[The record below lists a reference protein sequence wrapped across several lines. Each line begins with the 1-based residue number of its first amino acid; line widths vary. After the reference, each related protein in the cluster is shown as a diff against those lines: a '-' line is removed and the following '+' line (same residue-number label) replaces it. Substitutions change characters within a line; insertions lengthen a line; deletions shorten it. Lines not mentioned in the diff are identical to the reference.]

1 MAITAAMRQDIME
14 LAVLMNNKAPGTTL
28 LGELVVAANSG
39 QTLEQIAATLAAR
52 AEFKATYPL
61 FQTAKEFGEEWIGN
75 ILPEADAAL
84 KAECVA
90 IVEAHINGGG
100 SIPALVVSVQKFMS
114 DSANATGALKVHV
127 DNFTNK
133 VAVATYHTITSE
145 AADEWAIP
153 ATVTSSAD
161 SVATGNSTV
170 DTALTAAVTAADP
183 TYAVSGAATAS
194 EGDSVNYTISTTNV
208 ASGSKLTYTLGG
220 VKPAD
225 IDGGSLTGQA
235 TIGVDGKAVVA
246 VGIAADATTEGEETM
261 TFTAGGASASTTITD
276 SSLTPPPVGKA
287 FSLTTG
293 PDTFTGNAGDDSFN
307 AAIASSWSAA
317 DAIDG
322 VSGND
327 SFNITAGGPVA
338 APVGVSVKNIDTSTV
353 TTTGTVTLNTTT
365 WTGLT
370 QLTTS
375 STGATSLT
383 GSADTNI
390 TATNTAQ
397 AGAAISV
404 LGGKDVSVTANGKT
418 LVGSTVAVGS
428 AAAAPKGTVTVTT
441 ASTAANGV
449 TLGATTVT
457 GGTEVTVT
465 NSTNPTVNITDTAGA
480 VTVTGTAD
488 TTTVT
493 VTDSKATTAGAT
505 VTGHVNGA
513 VTVNDVNRASTTK
526 AGTITDVTVNSGAA
540 VTVNSG
546 ALQNLTLSGTITN
559 VDADTLGAL
568 TTAAINSLNLNVS
581 DAVTTGAVEI
591 DGDVKTL
598 NLAANKK
605 LTAAGAATTNTI
617 ADLDASGATA
627 VNISG
632 DAKITLSALTA
643 AQALAVYT
651 STNSVGTVITPAL
664 GVGQT
669 FTGGSGADEVTVGA
683 SLTATTM
690 GAGDDTLNTGAAFGG
705 TGTADGGDGTD
716 TLALTAANAATATA
730 DGSYETA
737 VSNFERLKLG
747 ALAGNVTVNVANADD
762 IGYVSYAG
770 AAAGNRTLTLNNLP
784 ANPTAIA
791 TAANAGGG
799 GVTVNLADISGT
811 ADVANLKVS
820 ANGDTNGGVFTA
832 NGIETI
838 NFESDD
844 TVTLLNPNTHSAT
857 ITSNAVTTLNVTG
870 DAGLTL
876 TNTSTTITNFS
887 AANMTGASDGDGVIW
902 ATIGTLAKAA
912 TITGSPKND
921 NLGNTG
927 NTAAKAL
934 TMDGG
939 AGQDTLSGGAGA
951 DTITDTSAQANGNGN
966 NIKGLAGN
974 DTITTGDGKDTIDGG
989 GNNDS
994 ITSGGG
1000 ADAITTGTG
1009 NDVVVAG
1016 AGNDTI
1022 VSSGGNDN
1030 ISGGDGNDTFT
1041 MAAAYSTSDTIDGGA
1056 GTDSMTVTNTAA
1068 VTAGTTT
1075 GVESITLTV
1084 DTDTDTFAAA
1094 AITGLSTINT
1104 ASGANTSRVDVTGL
1118 VSGVTIKNSDVDV
1131 DNLIIDTAAGAS
1143 LTYDVGSTLQTGST
1157 TTDAASVTITN
1168 THATAGDVAAT
1179 ALDNVDT
1186 TRLDIDAGTGANLTV
1201 GTVSNTDKVATI
1213 DLSTSTAGRNLVVGG
1228 VADADSLTSLILN
1241 GDGGNITATNAIGN
1255 TGTAENLATI
1265 TVNASNASTSAI
1277 GAVTMDTTDGT
1288 ATDATAADLAATVT
1302 GTATFGSTATL
1313 GSLTNTFGTIA
1324 LNTSGAGT
1332 VQSTLISA
1340 DDVTGT
1346 IGAGG
1351 THTAITAAD
1360 DVTLTTTNSTT
1371 ASTISTLTIGA
1382 TVASSANVTHTGAG
1396 RLNISAINATAGT
1409 LTVDASSGGIA
1420 NVVASAMSG
1429 AATLTG
1435 GTSNDTLTG
1444 GTGAD
1449 SITGG
1454 DGNDTLTPTSGK
1466 DTVIGGAGDDTFVM
1480 GTGWSTDD
1488 TISDSAGTDTLTA
1501 TVAGSITPA
1510 ALSGVEKLTLTL
1522 NGGAVNAANISDVTT
1537 VTLNGAGT
1545 TGGSGVVTNL
1555 PATATVVNQ
1564 NMDLNTVLIGY
1575 AVGSTNDLTLDFDG
1589 ATEAVTNN
1597 TTTINNQGGALTLD
1611 GDAGFAVNTGNLTA
1625 NSATSLTVS
1634 AEAGASGKAL
1644 TLGNVS
1650 ATAATAFTL
1659 SYGGTGTI
1667 NQTVGTLAANSA
1679 QTLTISQAG
1688 TVGSTLDVGAT
1699 TASNALTSVV
1709 LNNTGTGNSTIAAI
1723 DASAGTPLTST
1734 SFDIN
1739 WTGANATAANTL
1751 GNITVQ
1757 NTGTIT
1763 DFDVNRGAG
1772 TQADTIGN
1780 LVAKDLTKM
1789 TIVTKNGGGSLTFN
1803 DMSGVVG
1810 AIGDVTLDIDDTVTF
1825 STGATGATSIGNI
1838 TVTGLDNG
1846 TDANFG
1852 TWGATGST
1860 IGNITFKGS
1869 YNTGSDL
1876 TTGAALS
1883 VGTVDTSA
1891 VVAGTIAVVLSNST
1905 TIGTTMTGGAGIDNF
1920 TGTGAADTISGAGG
1934 AETLTGNG
1942 GNDTIL
1948 GGAAADTIVGG
1959 AGNDSING
1967 GAGTDHITGGAGA
1980 DAIVI
1985 TDSAVE
1991 LDRVIYNATTD
2002 AGTAGTLAA
2011 AQGDVITG
2019 FTTTEDDLVFLANFV
2034 TANMT
2039 GTAASAVNAVAHGG
2053 GIDLN
2058 GVGTGNDVVQYIAA
2072 GANTPTAADL
2082 LVIGDLQAA
2091 AGTISNEASGDERIL
2106 VFAAQDGAVAV
2117 YYYLGA
2123 DTGNDIDVGELQL
2136 LATSA
2141 TTIAAADI
2149 VFT

>member
-39 QTLEQIAATLAAR
+39 QTLEQIAETLAAR

-114 DSANATGALKVHV
+114 DSANATGALKVHI

-183 TYAVSGAATAS
+183 TYSVSGAATAS

-225 IDGGSLTGQA
+225 IDGGALTGQA

-287 FSLTTG
+287 FNLTTG

-307 AAIASSWSAA
+307 AAIGNSWSAA

-375 STGATSLT
+375 STGATALT

-513 VTVNDVNRASTTK
+513 VTVNDVNRTSTTK

-546 ALQNLTLSGTITN
+546 ALQNLTLSGTITS

-690 GAGDDTLNTGAAFGG
+690 GAGDDTLNTGAAFGA
-705 TGTADGGDGTD
+705 TGSADGGDGTD

-784 ANPTAIA
+784 ANPTAIT

-927 NTAAKAL
+927 NTATKSL

-989 GNNDS
+989 ANNDS

-1131 DNLIIDTAAGAS
+1131 DNLVIDTAAGAS

-1179 ALDNVDT
+1179 ALDNKDT

-1213 DLSTSTAGRNLVVGG
+1213 DLSTSTSGRNLVVGG
-1228 VADADSLTSLILN
+1228 IADADSLTSLILN
-1241 GDGGNITATNAIGN
+1241 GDGGNITATTAIGN

-1277 GAVTMDTTDGT
+1277 GAITMDTTDGT

-1360 DVTLTTTNSTT
+1360 DVTLTTTNATT

-1409 LTVDASSGGIA
+1409 LTVDASNGGIA
-1420 NVVASAMSG
+1420 NVVASAMTGS
-1429 AATLTG
+1429 ATLTG
-1435 GTSNDTLTG
+1435 GASNDTLTG

-1454 DGNDTLTPTSGK
+1454 AGNDTLTPTSGK
-1466 DTVIGGAGDDTFVM
+1466 DTVIGGDGNDTFVM

-1488 TISDSAGTDTLTA
+1488 TISDSAGTDTLSA

-1510 ALSGVEKLTLTL
+1510 ALSGVEKLNLQL
-1522 NGGAVNAANISDVTT
+1522 NGGSVNATNISDVTT
-1537 VTLNGAGT
+1537 VTLTADAGLGG

-1555 PATATVVNQ
+1555 PSTATVVNQ

-1575 AVGSTNDLTLDFDG
+1575 GVGSTNALTLDFDA

-1597 TTTINNQGGALTLD
+1597 STTILNQGGALTVD
-1611 GDAGFAVNTGNLTA
+1611 GDATRAVDLGSLTAASATSITATKETAALDLGNVAAAAATSISVSAGLASGTANTTVGNITAASLQSATFTDPGTTGAGIFAVGNITASDGLTALTINSGNTGNM
-1625 NSATSLTVS
+1625 TV
-1634 AEAGASGKAL
+1634 
-1644 TLGNVS
+1644 GNVDV
-1650 ATAATAFTL
+1650 ATAGTAAQSL
-1659 SYGGTGTI
+1659 AIDVDWVGANGNNPNTI
-1667 NQTVGTLAANSA
+1667 GNIVMDAND
-1679 QTLTISQAG
+1679 TIS
-1688 TVGSTLDVGAT
+1688 SLD
-1699 TASNALTSVV
+1699 
-1709 LNNTGTGNSTIAAI
+1709 I
-1723 DASAGTPLTST
+1723 
-1734 SFDIN
+1734 
-1739 WTGANATAANTL
+1739 
-1751 GNITVQ
+1751 
-1757 NTGTIT
+1757 
-1763 DFDVNRGAG
+1763 NRGAG
-1772 TQADTIGN
+1772 TQTDTVGAIT
-1780 LVAKDLTKM
+1780 AKDIGSIN
-1789 TIVTKNGGGSLTFN
+1789 IVTKNGGGSLVFN
-1803 DMSGVVG
+1803 DMSGVSG
-1810 AIGDVTLDIDDTVTF
+1810 AIGNVTMDIDDLVTF
-1825 STGATGATSIGNI
+1825 TTGATGATSIGDI

-1852 TWGATGST
+1852 TWGATNGT

-1869 YNTGSDL
+1869 FNTGSDL
-1876 TTGAALS
+1876 TTGDSLS
-1883 VGTVDTSA
+1883 VGVVDTSA
-1891 VVAGTIAVVLSNST
+1891 VAAGTITVVLSNNT
-1905 TIGTTMTGGAGIDNF
+1905 TIGTTMTGGAGVDAF
-1920 TGTGAADTISGAGG
+1920 TGTGAADTISGAG
-1934 AETLTGNG
+1934 AADALVGNA

-1948 GGAAADTIVGG
+1948 GGAGADTITSG
-1959 AGNDSING
+1959 AGNDTMTGGADADDYVLVTGQGSDTITDFVTGADNIDWNTALKSING
-1967 GAGTDHITGGAGA
+1967 SVTNPSG
-1980 DAIVI
+1980 
-1985 TDSAVE
+1985 
-1991 LDRVIYNATTD
+1991 YQ
-2002 AGTAGTLAA
+2002 AA
-2011 AQGDVITG
+2011 AQG
-2019 FTTTEDDLVFLANFV
+2019 
-2034 TANMT
+2034 TAI
-2039 GTAASAVNAVAHGG
+2039 A
-2053 GIDLN
+2053 
-2058 GVGTGNDVVQYIAA
+2058 VGTTVFELTGQTTD
-2072 GANTPTAADL
+2072 GTAADL
-2082 LVIGDLQAA
+2082 ITDLGNTATNGA
-2091 AGTISNEASGDERIL
+2091 IASGDKLLIVNYL
-2106 VFAAQDGAVAV
+2106 ASTA
-2117 YYYLGA
+2117 LGA
-2123 DTGNDIDVGELQL
+2123 QVWEFVATGANVTAAELTL
-2136 LATSA
+2136 VATLQNV
-2141 TTIAAADI
+2141 AADSLVTGDFI
-2149 VFT
+2149 